1 MLHNAPFHTIQLG
14 KLPSKYPV
22 KSYDKLLLRK
32 DVSCAVSTQLVRG
45 AFTFSGLLFF
55 FSGMEADRNVKV
67 VGGDVAV
74 L

>member
-1 MLHNAPFHTIQLG
+1 MFNYCFAKIVTFRIVWKNAVEEDRPRMAIVH
-14 KLPSKYPV
+14 
-22 KSYDKLLLRK
+22 
-32 DVSCAVSTQLVRG
+32 G
-45 AFTFSGLLFF
+45 AFKFYGILIF